1 MATRP
6 VEVTDTGHLLELL
19 YDDGE
24 SDELLFCAGHG
35 GAVEPG
41 TAELALELA
50 TTHTDAT
57 CWATF
62 GEAFDG
68 SSFERWHPPSSEID
82 PDRFPLLGRIA
93 DREFKSVL
101 SIHGLA
107 DDEILVGGGVEG
119 EIKRAVVAHL
129 QDVVSIPVSVATRAK
144 YAGTSPENFVNWLA
158 DGEGGVQLE
167 LGPTARGPE
176 SARLREAM
184 TRLVEADL
192 LGQN

>member
-6 VEVTDTGHLLELL
+6 IEVTDSGHLLELL

-50 TTHTDAT
+50 TTHSDAT

-62 GEAFDG
+62 GEESDG
-68 SSFERWHPPSSEID
+68 SSFERWHPPSSEIG

-93 DREFKSVL
+93 DRGFENVL

-107 DDEILVGGGVEG
+107 DDEILVGGGVETAT
-119 EIKRAVVAHL
+119 KRAVVAHL
-129 QDVVSIPVSVATRAK
+129 RDAVSIPVSVATRAE

-158 DGEGGVQLE
+158 ADAGGVQLE

-176 SARLREAM
+176 SSRLREAM
-184 TRLVEADL
+184 AGLVSDEILDR
-192 LGQN
+192 N